1 MKTRINAKKLRTAMA
16 KNEIFTIADLA
27 RLIGCSRPAIY
38 FAMERPSRYPRVYA
52 KILEAIQPKEKVLS
66 E

>member
-1 MKTRINAKKLRTAMA
+1 MA

-27 RLIGCSRPAIY
+27 RAIGCSRPAIY
-38 FAMERPSRYPRVYA
+38 FAIERPSRYPHVYA
-52 KILEAIQPKEKVLS
+52 KLLEVIEGKQEVLS